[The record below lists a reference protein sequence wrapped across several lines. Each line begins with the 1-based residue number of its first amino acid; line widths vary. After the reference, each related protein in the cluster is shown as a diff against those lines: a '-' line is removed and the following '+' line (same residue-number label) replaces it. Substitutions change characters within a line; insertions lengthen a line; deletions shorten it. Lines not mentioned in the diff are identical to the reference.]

1 MKLLVDNKIPFF
13 REYLKKI
20 KNHDQFIIKYFDDDN
35 LENDDCLNAD
45 ALFIRS
51 TTRVNSELLANS
63 PIKFIGSATSGY
75 DHFDNNIL
83 NNSKYSTYVASGCNA
98 SAVVNWVLSCIGL
111 LVFKKV
117 ISRNRMLGIIGYGNV
132 GKLLSK
138 ILGNLNI
145 KHKIYDPYLDLGN
158 INDIKDCEVV
168 SIHASYSKIGKFPSH
183 ELINS
188 DFLNGTSAKVIINS
202 ARGEIIDEDSI
213 LNSDIL
219 YLSDVF
225 KGEPSPNTELISKC
239 FIATP
244 HIAGYSIQAKHNGTI
259 MILKNFCETKNLDND
274 LMDLSKVMEIKNL
287 QPLEDDYIS
296 NGYPVSFFKNLI
308 DVEQISIDF
317 KESFLK
323 KDIPFNNIRNDYEL
337 RNDFLGIK
345 RTSET
350 NKLSLFSNLYK
361 NI

>member
-1 MKLLVDNKIPFF
+1 MRLLVDNKIPFF
-13 REYLKKI
+13 EEYLKKI
-20 KNHDQFIIKYFDDDN
+20 KNHDQFIIKYFDDSN
-35 LENDDCLNAD
+35 LENDDYQNAD

-51 TTRVNSELLANS
+51 TTRVDSKLLLKS

-75 DHFDNNIL
+75 DHFDNDIL
-83 NNSKYSTYVASGCNA
+83 NNSKCTSYVASGCNA

-111 LVFKKV
+111 LFFLELF
-117 ISRNRMLGIIGYGNV
+117 SRNRMLGIIGYGNV

-138 ILGNLNI
+138 ILKNLDI
-145 KHKIYDPYLDLGN
+145 KHKIYDPYLEIGN
-158 INDIKDCEVV
+158 INDIKDCEVI
-168 SIHASYSKIGKFPSH
+168 SIHASYSKTGEFPSH

-188 DFLNGTSAKVIINS
+188 DLLNGALTRVIINS
-202 ARGEIIDEDSI
+202 ARGEIIDENTI
-213 LNSDIL
+213 LNSDIF
-219 YLSDVF
+219 YLADVF
-225 KGEPSPNTELISKC
+225 KGEPLPNKELISKC
-239 FIATP
+239 LIATP
-244 HIAGYSIQAKHNGTI
+244 HIAGYSIEAKHNGTL
-259 MILKNFCETKNLDND
+259 MILKNFCEIKNLDND

-287 QPLEDDYIS
+287 QSLEDDYIS

-323 KDIPFNNIRNDYEL
+323 KDIPFNNIRNNYEL